1 MVDLRQRVLAHW
13 RDRQAQRR
21 VWHIALPLILSN
33 ISVPL
38 VGLVDTAVIGHLDA
52 AYHLG
57 AVAVGSTLFTFVLW
71 ATGFL
76 RMGTTGFTAQACG
89 NGDGGEL
96 RRILLQSIWLAVLI
110 SLLVWLLRT
119 PLLNAGLHYLQSSEA
134 LLEQARAYFQIRLF
148 SLPAALANFVLI
160 GWFIGAQNSRVPF
173 AMLIT
178 VNLTNMLLDLLLVV
192 GLDMGVEGAAWAS
205 VCGDLLGLLLG
216 LALLRP
222 TLRHYPGA
230 FDWVR
235 ALRLK
240 GAAPLLRVNRDIL
253 IRTLALQ
260 SVFYLLVVQ
269 GARLGDEVV
278 AANAVLLNFLLI
290 VSHGLDGFA
299 HALEALGGHALGR
312 RDRRALSQVL
322 VITTG
327 WSLLF
332 SLLFALV
339 FLGLGDKLILLLT
352 DLPGVRAL
360 ARDYLPWVA
369 LMPLVTVW
377 SYLLDGLFIGASR
390 ALAMRNTMLLALA
403 CYLPLAWALQGQSN
417 HLVWAGFLTFMALR
431 SVFLGGWFVWLWRND
446 HWMRQV

>member
-1 MVDLRQRVLAHW
+1 MGLRQHLLTHW
-13 RDRQAQRR
+13 HDRDAQRR

-76 RMGTTGFTAQACG
+76 RMGTTGFAAQACG
-89 NGDGGEL
+89 SGDGNEL
-96 RRILLQSIWLAVLI
+96 RRILLQAIWLAVLI
-110 SLLVWLLRT
+110 SLLVWLFRT
-119 PLLNAGLHYLQSSEA
+119 PLLNLGLHYLQSSES

-173 AMLIT
+173 AMLLT

-192 GLDMGVEGAAWAS
+192 GLGMGVEGAAWAS

-222 TLRHYPGA
+222 TLRQYPGA

-260 SVFYLLVVQ
+260 AVFYLLVVQ
-269 GARLGDEVV
+269 GSRLGDEVV

-290 VSHGLDGFA
+290 TSHALDGLA
-299 HALEALGGHALGR
+299 HALEALGGHALGK
-312 RDRRALSQVL
+312 RDRRTLVQVL

-327 WSLLF
+327 WSLLL
-332 SLLFALV
+332 SLAFVVAFAL
-339 FLGLGDKLILLLT
+339 GGDLLIQLLT
-352 DLPGVRAL
+352 DLPEVRAQ
-360 ARDYLPWVA
+360 AQQYLIWVA
-369 LMPLVTVW
+369 VMPLLSVW

-390 ALAMRNTMLLALA
+390 ALAMRNTMLLALV
-403 CYLPLAWALQGQSN
+403 CYLPLAWALQGQGN
-417 HLVWAGFLTFMALR
+417 HLVWFGFLTFMALR
-431 SVFLGGWFVWLWRND
+431 SVFLGGWFVWLWRTD
-446 HWMRQV
+446 RWIPSG

>member
-1 MVDLRQRVLAHW
+1 MSLRQPLLTHW
-13 RDRQAQRR
+13 RDRNAQRR

-76 RMGTTGFTAQACG
+76 RMGTTGFAAQACG
-89 NGDGGEL
+89 SGDGNAL
-96 RRILLQSIWLAVLI
+96 RRILLQAIWLAVLI
-110 SLLVWLLRT
+110 SLLAWLFQT
-119 PLLNAGLHYLQSSEA
+119 PLLNLGLHYLQSSES

-173 AMLIT
+173 AMLLT

-192 GLDMGVEGAAWAS
+192 GLKMGVEGAAWAS

-222 TLRHYPGA
+222 TLRQYPGV
-230 FDWVR
+230 FDWAR

-260 SVFYLLVVQ
+260 LVFYLLVVQ
-269 GARLGDEVV
+269 GAQLGDDVV

-290 VSHGLDGFA
+290 TSHALDGLA
-299 HALEALGGHALGR
+299 HALEALGGHALGK
-312 RDRRALSQVL
+312 RDKRTLVRVL
-322 VITTG
+322 VITTV
-327 WSLLF
+327 WSLLL
-332 SLLFALV
+332 SLV
-339 FLGLGDKLILLLT
+339 FVVAFAFGGGLLIRLLT
-352 DLPGVRAL
+352 DLPDVRAQ
-360 ARDYLPWVA
+360 AQQYLIWVA
-369 LMPLVTVW
+369 VMPLLTVW

-403 CYLPLAWALQGQSN
+403 CYLPLAWALQGQGN
-417 HLVWAGFLTFMALR
+417 HFVWFGFLTFMALR
-431 SVFLGGWFVWLWRND
+431 SLFLGGWFVWLWRTD
-446 HWMRQV
+446 RWMPAS

>member
-1 MVDLRQRVLAHW
+1 MGLRQQLLAHW
-13 RDRQAQRR
+13 RDREVQRR

-38 VGLVDTAVIGHLDA
+38 VGLVDTAVIRHMDGAH
-52 AYHLG
+52 HLG

-76 RMGTTGFTAQACG
+76 RMGTTGFAAQACG
-89 NGDGGEL
+89 SADGDQL
-96 RRILLQSIWLAVLI
+96 RRILLQAIWLAVLI
-110 SLLVWLLRT
+110 SALVWLFRT
-119 PLLNAGLHYLQSSEA
+119 PLLNMGLHYLQSSEA
-134 LLEQARAYFQIRLF
+134 LLEQARAYFQIRLI

-173 AMLIT
+173 AMLLT
-178 VNLTNMLLDLLLVV
+178 VNLTNMLLDVLLVV
-192 GLDMGVEGAAWAS
+192 GLDLGVQGAAWAS
-205 VCGDLLGLLLG
+205 VCGDVLGLLLG
-216 LALLRP
+216 LALVRS
-222 TLRHYPGA
+222 TLRQYPGA

-235 ALRLK
+235 GLRLK

-290 VSHGLDGFA
+290 TSHALDGLA
-299 HALEALGGHALGR
+299 HALEALGGHALGK
-312 RDRRALSQVL
+312 RDKRGLVQVL

-327 WSLLF
+327 WSLVL
-332 SLLFALV
+332 SLAFVAAFAL
-339 FLGLGDKLILLLT
+339 GGDLLIRLLT
-352 DLPGVRAL
+352 DLPEVRAL
-360 ARDYLPWVA
+360 ARRYLVWVTI
-369 LMPLVTVW
+369 MPLVTVW

-390 ALAMRNTMLLALA
+390 ALAMRNTMLLALV
-403 CYLPLAWALQGQSN
+403 CYLPLAWALQGQGN
-417 HLVWAGFLTFMALR
+417 HLVWFGFLTFMALR
-431 SVFLGGWFVWLWRND
+431 SLLLGGWFAWLWRTD
-446 HWMRQV
+446 RWMQPD

>member
-1 MVDLRQRVLAHW
+1 MDLRQRVLAHW

-89 NGDGGEL
+89 NGDGHEL

-119 PLLNAGLHYLQSSEA
+119 PLLNVGLHYLQSSEA

-173 AMLIT
+173 AMLLT

-222 TLRHYPGA
+222 TLRQYPGA

-339 FLGLGDKLILLLT
+339 FLGLGDRLILLLT

-360 ARDYLPWVA
+360 AQDYLPWMAV
-369 LMPLVTVW
+369 MPLVTVW

-390 ALAMRNTMLLALA
+390 ALAMRNAMLLALA

>member
-1 MVDLRQRVLAHW
+1 MGLRQQLLAHW
-13 RDRQAQRR
+13 RDREVQRR

-38 VGLVDTAVIGHLDA
+38 VGLVDTAVIGHMDA
-52 AYHLG
+52 AHHLG

-76 RMGTTGFTAQACG
+76 RMGTTGFAAQACG
-89 NGDGGEL
+89 SADGDQL
-96 RRILLQSIWLAVLI
+96 RRILLQAIWLAVLI
-110 SLLVWLLRT
+110 SALVWLFRT
-119 PLLNAGLHYLQSSEA
+119 PLLNMGLHYLQSSEA
-134 LLEQARAYFQIRLF
+134 LLEQARAYFQIRLI

-173 AMLIT
+173 AMLLT
-178 VNLTNMLLDLLLVV
+178 VNLTNMLLDVLLVV
-192 GLDMGVEGAAWAS
+192 GLDMGVQGAAWAS
-205 VCGDLLGLLLG
+205 VCGDVLGLLLG
-216 LALLRP
+216 LALVRS
-222 TLRHYPGA
+222 TLRQYPGA

-235 ALRLK
+235 GLRLK

-269 GARLGDEVV
+269 GVRLGDEVV

-290 VSHGLDGFA
+290 TSHALDGLA
-299 HALEALGGHALGR
+299 HALEALGGHALGK
-312 RDRRALSQVL
+312 RDKRALVRVL

-327 WSLLF
+327 WSLVL
-332 SLLFALV
+332 SLAFVAAFV
-339 FLGLGDKLILLLT
+339 LGGELLIRLLT
-352 DLPGVRAL
+352 DLPGVRAQ
-360 ARDYLPWVA
+360 AQQYLVWVA
-369 LMPLVTVW
+369 VMPLVAVW

-403 CYLPLAWALQGQSN
+403 CYLPLAWALQGQGN
-417 HLVWAGFLTFMALR
+417 HLVWFGFLVFMTLR
-431 SVFLGGWFVWLWRND
+431 SAFLGGWFAWLWRTD
-446 HWMRQV
+446 RWMQPD